1 MPFDRVV
8 GVNVGLSVEG
18 LRIGILSI
26 YRRRKIA
33 WPVRPRQELEP
44 LSYVNILTQI
54 CTLR

>member
-8 GVNVGLSVEG
+8 GVNAGLSVEG

-26 YRRRKIA
+26 YRRRKNCMA
-33 WPVRPRQELEP
+33 RQAA
-44 LSYVNILTQI
+44 SGTWYVNIQVLTQI